1 MLDPFVGH
9 LRSVKLGEATVETR
23 ISVNYLEII
32 HRDDLDLIVRGDVR
46 KPHILSIPL
55 QLTMQSLAVRRGER
69 PTTPITTISLNGPE
83 NWKLDEASV
92 RFSGDSLQARIQSC
106 SWALVDHMSPLPPFT
121 LGIVGLGWLK
131 CSMSETGN
139 KVGFIP

>member
-9 LRSVKLGEATVETR
+9 LRSVKLAEATVETR

-55 QLTMQSLAVRRGER
+55 QLTMQTIAVRRGER
-69 PTTPITTISLNGPE
+69 P
-83 NWKLDEASV
+83 
-92 RFSGDSLQARIQSC
+92 R
-106 SWALVDHMSPLPPFT
+106 LPSRPSRERT
-121 LGIVGLGWLK
+121 GELEVG
-131 CSMSETGN
+131 
-139 KVGFIP
+139 

>member
-9 LRSVKLGEATVETR
+9 LCGVKLGEATVETR

-55 QLTMQSLAVRRGER
+55 QLTMQTLQSGEA
-69 PTTPITTISLNGPE
+69 NGQ
-83 NWKLDEASV
+83 
-92 RFSGDSLQARIQSC
+92 DSHHDH
-106 SWALVDHMSPLPPFT
+106 LVERTGELE
-121 LGIVGLGWLK
+121 VG
-131 CSMSETGN
+131 
-139 KVGFIP
+139 

>member
-55 QLTMQSLAVRRGER
+55 QLTMQTLQSGEA
-69 PTTPITTISLNGPE
+69 NGQ
-83 NWKLDEASV
+83 
-92 RFSGDSLQARIQSC
+92 DS
-106 SWALVDHMSPLPPFT
+106 T
-121 LGIVGLGWLK
+121 
-131 CSMSETGN
+131 
-139 KVGFIP
+139 